1 MVRYGL
7 EVSVPILSMGVNC
20 LTSQCLQR
28 SVACIFACIL
38 LHVYLTANVW
48 STEIGGLIVVN

>member
-7 EVSVPILSMGVNC
+7 EVSVSILSMGVNG

-48 STEIGGLIVVN
+48 STEI